1 MIEPAAI
8 PLFTGDLGQLE
19 QHIDALR
26 DESDGVRQAGGEA
39 HRQFQG
45 LSAFYEAPEAEDL
58 FASTAPARDAADS
71 FGDKLATVADA
82 LRTYAAEVAPI
93 AKRLQQLQS
102 QAATFV
108 AGLKTSTGEIDEK
121 WAKDPDKVDEHRA
134 LLHDVNAAQHAF
146 AAAEIACNNKI
157 TALVGGT
164 QYVLNT
170 GAKQFVPLGAHLY
183 GYSTDVL
190 DQAEELPWGSPVTQ
204 HHDWWDVDDFDYYLQ
219 HTVKSF
225 VWDGLIVD
233 NVWGTVDGIL
243 SMSGMNGEQAFK
255 DTWSGLAR
263 VVVGAETYLMEAG
276 GQEPEGVWA
285 TEFAQGSKVY
295 AKEFGKSLVA
305 WDMWSEN
312 PARASATVV
321 FNVLTLGVGPLKVA
335 SAGKAGTTAKV
346 AATVAKVGDAIDPI
360 SAAAK
365 VTGGAVPRIAAVTE
379 RLRGTGRLNEAVTS
393 TSVLEF
399 SDQTGRS
406 VLVVQDGQF
415 IVVKDGEVLKDA
427 PLQERSLT
435 SERGS
440 SRAGESQLAAVGADR
455 AASAVGGRGAASAN
469 LSPAETGAGGSA
481 GGSPGDG
488 TATAVPGQGPVGG
501 GYGSGQ
507 PDNTGNPPL
516 ERQREIMRQQVERAN
531 NDPRWF
537 KDHYRSNGYRRSTAA
552 EGGYGQPVPQLARN
566 PFGSPK
572 WIAVSDMPPAIRER
586 YVQGSPTEG
595 LRSAV
600 DDDVLSRLDEQGAKR
615 DKAIAADK
623 AAETQLKAAEK
634 AYAAN
639 RTEELAAAM
648 DQADSVHSPLH
659 GDANKQSEL
668 FGEEV
673 AERHAV
679 PESFKN
685 PVRVDDGEFGNNRFD
700 QVYRTSDGRYVV
712 VEAKGSTT
720 ARLGV
725 RKGHSGRLVT
735 QGTREYFDT
744 ILQEM
749 RARASRNENK
759 GLTEKAE
766 AERGLA
772 DDLSRALDESRVD
785 YVLVKAKADGPRYVG
800 YEMKRFKITK

>member
-121 WAKDPDKVDEHRA
+121 WAKDADKVDEHQA
-134 LLHDVNAAQHAF
+134 LLHDVNAAQAAF

-190 DQAEELPWGSPVTQ
+190 DQAEKLPWGTPVTQ
-204 HHDWWDVDDFDYYLQ
+204 HHDWWDIDDFDYYLQ

-276 GQEPEGVWA
+276 GQEPEGIWA
-285 TEFAQGSKVY
+285 TDFAQGSKVY

-379 RLRGTGRLNEAVTS
+379 RLRGTGRINEAAIS

-399 SDQTGRS
+399 SDQSGRS

-455 AASAVGGRGAASAN
+455 VASAVGGRGAAHAD
-469 LSPAETGAGGSA
+469 LSPSQSGAGDPA

-488 TATAVPGQGPVGG
+488 TGNAALGQGPVRGG
-501 GYGSGQ
+501 HGGSQ
-507 PDNTGNPPL
+507 PDNTGNSPL

-552 EGGYGQPVPQLARN
+552 DGGYGQLVPQLARN
-566 PFGSPK
+566 PLGSPK
-572 WIAVSDMPPAIRER
+572 WIAASDMPPPIRER
-586 YVQGSPTEG
+586 YVQASSTEG
-595 LRSAV
+595 VRSAI
-600 DDDVLSRLDEQGAKR
+600 DDDVLSYLDEQGAKR

-623 AAETQLKAAEK
+623 AAEAQLKAAEK

-648 DQADSVHSPLH
+648 DQADAVHSPLH

-679 PESFKN
+679 PENFKN
-685 PVRVDDGEFGNNRFD
+685 PVRVDDEGFGNNRFD

-759 GLTEKAE
+759 GLIEEAK

-772 DDLSRALDESRVD
+772 DDLRRALNENRVD

>member
-121 WAKDPDKVDEHRA
+121 WAKDADKVDEHRA

-157 TALVGGT
+157 MALVGGT

-190 DQAEELPWGSPVTQ
+190 DQAEELPWGTPVTQ
-204 HHDWWDVDDFDYYLQ
+204 HHDWWDIDDFDYYLQ

-276 GQEPEGVWA
+276 GQEPEGIWA

-346 AATVAKVGDAIDPI
+346 AATVAKVGDAIDPV

-365 VTGGAVPRIAAVTE
+365 VTGSAMPRIAAVTE
-379 RLRGTGRLNEAVTS
+379 RLRGADYLPASRTV
-393 TSVLEF
+393 TSVLEHT
-399 SDQTGRS
+399 DATGRT
-406 VLVVQDGQF
+406 VLVIEDGS
-415 IVVKDGEVLKDA
+415 IVIRKNGEVVTGVPA
-427 PLQERSLT
+427 RERSVETQATPEWTRERELAGVRPSEAAAHLGDHVARGPGRDGPSGSGGGQVSAGHGGDVEPRSPGHPT
-435 SERGS
+435 SATADGS
-440 SRAGESQLAAVGADR
+440 SGLAGSGANV
-455 AASAVGGRGAASAN
+455 APPPGGGGRGGAPRVLLDGIEPERYSQGAATS
-469 LSPAETGAGGSA
+469 
-481 GGSPGDG
+481 GSPSGPMLPDQEPGVLEELQRAKIPPEDQARVLRTLRKDQFGSDIADLVSRGHLRGVKNYDEILRMCKQGASKASKSMLPAAHMALSHATELQSRGFNDMAFELKDEVTGLDLDVTTLRADG
-488 TATAVPGQGPVGG
+488 TPHY
-501 GYGSGQ
+501 GYQ
-507 PDNTGNPPL
+507 L
-516 ERQREIMRQQVERAN
+516 
-531 NDPRWF
+531 
-537 KDHYRSNGYRRSTAA
+537 KDVDTIAGIKSASKKK
-552 EGGYGQPVPQLARN
+552 QLISSW
-566 PFGSPK
+566 G
-572 WIAVSDMPPAIRER
+572 V
-586 YVQGSPTEG
+586 SPTQR
-595 LRSAV
+595 L
-600 DDDVLSRLDEQGAKR
+600 LFWMCISRW
-615 DKAIAADK
+615 
-623 AAETQLKAAEK
+623 
-634 AYAAN
+634 
-639 RTEELAAAM
+639 
-648 DQADSVHSPLH
+648 
-659 GDANKQSEL
+659 
-668 FGEEV
+668 
-673 AERHAV
+673 
-679 PESFKN
+679 
-685 PVRVDDGEFGNNRFD
+685 
-700 QVYRTSDGRYVV
+700 RTSTLRC
-712 VEAKGSTT
+712 
-720 ARLGV
+720 
-725 RKGHSGRLVT
+725 
-735 QGTREYFDT
+735 
-744 ILQEM
+744 
-749 RARASRNENK
+749 
-759 GLTEKAE
+759 
-766 AERGLA
+766 
-772 DDLSRALDESRVD
+772 
-785 YVLVKAKADGPRYVG
+785 
-800 YEMKRFKITK
+800 

>member
-1 MIEPAAI
+1 MIEPADI

-121 WAKDPDKVDEHRA
+121 WAKDADKVDQHQA
-134 LLHDVNAAQHAF
+134 LLHDVNAAQAAF

-170 GAKQFVPLGAHLY
+170 GDKQFVPLGAHLY

-190 DQAEELPWGSPVTQ
+190 DQADKLPWGTPVTQ

-219 HTVKSF
+219 HSVKSF

-276 GQEPEGVWA
+276 GQEPEGIWA

-365 VTGGAVPRIAAVTE
+365 VSGSAMPRIAAVTAT
-379 RLRGTGRLNEAVTS
+379 LRGV
-393 TSVLEF
+393 
-399 SDQTGRS
+399 
-406 VLVVQDGQF
+406 DGMEG
-415 IVVKDGEVLKDA
+415 VRA
-427 PLQERSLT
+427 PLALALPDGSRLLT
-435 SERGS
+435 ENGRIVH
-440 SRAGESQLAAVGADR
+440 VGADQNVIPDAQPEWGPARDRELAEVGAMAR
-455 AASAVGGRGAASAN
+455 ATQPDARGAGGPLPEVSDELPSSGGGNLPHQEVEHGGVTADAALGSHGPGSGGGGGDDGATGGSARWPSDGEYDPMPRGGEVEQRLRDAVKSIPGKQRPKPDVLERVISRLSVEGNGSRVADVIASGIFKESDQFGKVISDLGARKEQMYHPAADQIFFAEDLVKSGVPARSIEFEQKVPVGADMDIRVKDDSGQVYAYQMKRLNNPEDPIAEITRGKYLLQLARAEADHHIMLVDGAQGTRAEWMANGSFEALLDINRGGRGPKGEGITYIVR
-469 LSPAETGAGGSA
+469 LE
-481 GGSPGDG
+481 DG
-488 TATAVPGQGPVGG
+488 TLVVPP
-501 GYGSGQ
+501 GSK
-507 PDNTGNPPL
+507 T
-516 ERQREIMRQQVERAN
+516 
-531 NDPRWF
+531 DP
-537 KDHYRSNGYRRSTAA
+537 KDM
-552 EGGYGQPVPQLARN
+552 L
-566 PFGSPK
+566 
-572 WIAVSDMPPAIRER
+572 
-586 YVQGSPTEG
+586 
-595 LRSAV
+595 
-600 DDDVLSRLDEQGAKR
+600 
-615 DKAIAADK
+615 
-623 AAETQLKAAEK
+623 
-634 AYAAN
+634 
-639 RTEELAAAM
+639 
-648 DQADSVHSPLH
+648 
-659 GDANKQSEL
+659 
-668 FGEEV
+668 
-673 AERHAV
+673 
-679 PESFKN
+679 
-685 PVRVDDGEFGNNRFD
+685 
-700 QVYRTSDGRYVV
+700 
-712 VEAKGSTT
+712 
-720 ARLGV
+720 
-725 RKGHSGRLVT
+725 
-735 QGTREYFDT
+735 
-744 ILQEM
+744 
-749 RARASRNENK
+749 
-759 GLTEKAE
+759 
-766 AERGLA
+766 
-772 DDLSRALDESRVD
+772 
-785 YVLVKAKADGPRYVG
+785 
-800 YEMKRFKITK
+800 

>member
-1 MIEPAAI
+1 VIEPAAI

-121 WAKDPDKVDEHRA
+121 WAKDADKVDEHQA
-134 LLHDVNAAQHAF
+134 LLHDVNAAQAAF

-190 DQAEELPWGSPVTQ
+190 DQAEKLPWGTPVTQ
-204 HHDWWDVDDFDYYLQ
+204 HHDWWDIDDFDYYLQ

-276 GQEPEGVWA
+276 GQEPEGIWA
-285 TEFAQGSKVY
+285 TDFAQGSKVY

-365 VTGGAVPRIAAVTE
+365 VAGSAVPRISAVTAS
-379 RLRGTGRLNEAVTS
+379 LRG
-393 TSVLEF
+393 LE
-399 SDQTGRS
+399 GLR
-406 VLVVQDGQF
+406 
-415 IVVKDGEVLKDA
+415 A
-427 PLQERSLT
+427 PLALELPDGSRLLT
-435 SERGS
+435 ENGRIVH
-440 SRAGESQLAAVGADR
+440 VGADQNVIPDAQTARGSVPDRELAEVGAMTR
-455 AASAVGGRGAASAN
+455 ATQPDARGAGGPASEVGLEPPSSGGGSLPHREVEHGVVTGDGAPGLPGPGSGGRGDGGGAIDGPARWPSDGEHNPMPRGGEVEQRLRDAVKSIPGKQRPKPDVLERVISRLSVESNGSRVAEVIASGIFKESDQFGKVISDLGARKEQMYHPAADQIFFAEDLVKSGV
-469 LSPAETGAGGSA
+469 PARSIEFEQK
-481 GGSPGDG
+481 
-488 TATAVPGQGPVGG
+488 VPVGADMDIRIKDD
-501 GYGSGQ
+501 SGQ
-507 PDNTGNPPL
+507 VYAYQMKRLNNPEDPIA
-516 ERQREIMRQQVERAN
+516 EITRG
-531 NDPRWF
+531 
-537 KDHYRSNGYRRSTAA
+537 KYLL
-552 EGGYGQPVPQLARN
+552 QLARAEADHH
-566 PFGSPK
+566 
-572 WIAVSDMPPAIRER
+572 IM
-586 YVQGSPTEG
+586 
-595 LRSAV
+595 LV
-600 DDDVLSRLDEQGAKR
+600 DGAKGTC
-615 DKAIAADK
+615 
-623 AAETQLKAAEK
+623 AEWM
-634 AYAAN
+634 AN
-639 RTEELAAAM
+639 GSFEALLDINRGGRG
-648 DQADSVHSPLH
+648 P
-659 GDANKQSEL
+659 K
-668 FGEEV
+668 GEGITYIVRLEDGTLV
-673 AERHAV
+673 V
-679 PESFKN
+679 P
-685 PVRVDDGEFGNNRFD
+685 P
-700 QVYRTSDGRYVV
+700 
-712 VEAKGSTT
+712 GSKTDPKDM
-720 ARLGV
+720 L
-725 RKGHSGRLVT
+725 
-735 QGTREYFDT
+735 
-744 ILQEM
+744 
-749 RARASRNENK
+749 
-759 GLTEKAE
+759 
-766 AERGLA
+766 
-772 DDLSRALDESRVD
+772 
-785 YVLVKAKADGPRYVG
+785 
-800 YEMKRFKITK
+800 